1 MYLELYFTNTMCHD
15 VPKFTL
21 KIFFRFFR
29 VFLTTASFFFFL
41 LHCLFLSS
49 ALLLGSNSINRVTA
63 NMENGENEG
72 TAKIIAPSPIKR
84 SVS

>member
-1 MYLELYFTNTMCHD
+1 MYLELYFTSTLCHD

-21 KIFFRFFR
+21 KIFFPFILCFSDHC
-29 VFLTTASFFFFL
+29 LLFFL
-41 LHCLFLSS
+41 LQCLFLSS

-72 TAKIIAPSPIKR
+72 TTKIIAPSPIKR

>member
-29 VFLTTASFFFFL
+29 VFLTTASFFF
-41 LHCLFLSS
+41 LHCLFLSR
-49 ALLLGSNSINRVTA
+49 LQGSNSINRVTA